1 MDSDGGGLR
10 APERY
15 LAGLCPLAL
24 ADGNLGYGQ
33 GRDIHLSKQHRVDAG
48 YAEVLNNH
56 SSACGRGWRDTETD
70 RGTDYRWGDPGL
82 SAAEGVC
89 L

>member
-1 MDSDGGGLR
+1 MDGHHRRFL
-10 APERY
+10 ALECY
-15 LAGLCPLAL
+15 LAGICALAL

-56 SSACGRGWRDTETD
+56 SSACGRGWRDPETD